1 MISYDPSE
9 VAVLAIALVA
19 GICVLGHRD
28 WLLRQR
34 FSKSAV
40 VWFILQLMAWCCT
53 VLEGFVYPPTF
64 NFLEHLF
71 YAAAAVFAVIACQ
84 DLFKYARKDQPS

>member
-1 MISYDPSE
+1 MTSYNPSE
-9 VAVLAIALVA
+9 VAVLVIAVVA

-28 WLLRQR
+28 WLIHQR
-34 FSKSAV
+34 FAKPAI

-53 VLEGFVYPPTF
+53 VVEGFLYPVAF

-71 YAAAAVFAVIACQ
+71 YAAAAVFALIACQ
-84 DLFKYARKDQPS
+84 DLLKYARRNQP